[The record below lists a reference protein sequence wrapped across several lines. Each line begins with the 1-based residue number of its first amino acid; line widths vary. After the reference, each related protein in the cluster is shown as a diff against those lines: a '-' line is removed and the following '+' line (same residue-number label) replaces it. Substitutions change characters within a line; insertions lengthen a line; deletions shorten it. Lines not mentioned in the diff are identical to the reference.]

1 MKHYKFHVGY
11 PPNGSNTY
19 KNIEEYL
26 EQMQNRGW
34 EFMGLTPMYVSGGYT
49 NNPQGYIFRR
59 EENICTPDNIND
71 KGI

>member
-1 MKHYKFHVGY
+1 MKHYKFHIGY
-11 PPNGSNTY
+11 PPNGLNMN

-34 EFMGLTPMYVSGGYT
+34 EFIGLTPIRVSGGYT

-59 EENICTPDNIND
+59 EDTICTPEGDNN
-71 KGI
+71 KY